1 MYFNQ
6 ALFEQLLQNAAVSP
20 RRRAFQ
26 NLHQSH
32 AEPVQK
38 VLIAMHADSY
48 VTPHW
53 HDDKTELFVVLA
65 GALDLLIFDPQGL
78 LLARH
83 HLAAGSTLVGADL
96 PADTIHTLIA
106 ARPGVVF
113 LEIKAG
119 PFDATAPRLSP
130 AWAAQEGTAAAK
142 HMLSCCH
149 DLSVGQSLPASLAA
163 MLSESSL

>member
-6 ALFEQLLQNAAVSP
+6 ALFEQLLQSAAASP

-65 GALDLLIFDPQGL
+65 GSVDLLIFDPQGQ

-83 HLAAGSTLVGADL
+83 QLAAGSTLVGADL

-106 ARPGVVF
+106 AQGGVVF

-130 AWAAQEGTAAAK
+130 IWAAQEGTVAAQ
-142 HMLSCCH
+142 HMLSCFH
-149 DLSVGQSLPASLAA
+149 RLSVGTSLLT
-163 MLSESSL
+163 MLQESSV